1 MKTSFDKFM
10 ASSAVQPIK
19 VEMALV
25 DDLKKAAIQLNT
37 RALELKSEL
46 DNIKQS
52 KQRAISAYNTLL
64 KFRSDLELIQRS
76 YNQSAKDLG
85 IDIQELPEI
94 TKAKNL
100 MSEAM
105 KIYSQEI

>member
-1 MKTSFDKFM
+1 
-10 ASSAVQPIK
+10 
-19 VEMALV
+19 
-25 DDLKKAAIQLNT
+25 
-37 RALELKSEL
+37 
-46 DNIKQS
+46 
-52 KQRAISAYNTLL
+52 LL